1 MLNSWNGKWN
11 VIAGSKERIKHLK
24 TENREPKENQHLK
37 VDKRISKRKRS
48 ELCSVICLLRNK
60 YFIMQRLIED
70 FICFTLSKS
79 VAVAYKS
86 LVNRWCFFVKH
97 KPRKDKEMNWFVH
110 LIIIHKSS
118 NISIHKSSNIR
129 TQSHTSNKFNKERVV
144 SNMTTCI
151 THQSWT
157 FICGTILSDH
167 LIPIFIYNLQ
177 LPLPLQLLRI

>member
-1 MLNSWNGKWN
+1 MYTVHMSLLSFSYILRIKTFSFFFKVLNSWNGKWN

-24 TENREPKENQHLK
+24 TENREPKENKHLK
-37 VDKRISKRKRS
+37 ADKRISKRKRS

-97 KPRKDKEMNWFVH
+97 KEREGDELVR
-110 LIIIHKSS
+110 S
-118 NISIHKSSNIR
+118 
-129 TQSHTSNKFNKERVV
+129 FNNH
-144 SNMTTCI
+144 SQI
-151 THQSWT
+151 
-157 FICGTILSDH
+157 
-167 LIPIFIYNLQ
+167 
-177 LPLPLQLLRI
+177 